1 MPRPRTVDTAQKRF
15 RSSGVK
21 ESVIRSGWRLVR
33 GRGLGLQW
41 GVDDSSGDA
50 STEGQGH
57 RFMGTSTAQRSP
69 ATPAWDEVREL
80 YRAGVKDPARI
91 SRHVVAALTPETRA
105 QMQGPGVV
113 ACLDT
118 ALRGA
123 VLSAQVPPEGLLADV
138 SGGLPAAARLR
149 QEAERRLAVEGLGS
163 RFADLALDALGSCLV
178 AAMGMGGGLDR
189 LGAYER
195 EGRLHELAARFL
207 GEDLDRVFRYF
218 VTRDIADFVG
228 TSAWPT
234 VGEAR
239 RVAIEVGG
247 YCRAHALREQPSE
260 DALREALGHDAQGR
274 LAALRVPFG
283 GALEAGLRR
292 IHGG

>member
-1 MPRPRTVDTAQKRF
+1 
-15 RSSGVK
+15 
-21 ESVIRSGWRLVR
+21 
-33 GRGLGLQW
+33 
-41 GVDDSSGDA
+41 
-50 STEGQGH
+50 
-57 RFMGTSTAQRSP
+57 MGTSTAQRSP

-80 YRAGVKDPARI
+80 YRAGVKDPAQI
-91 SRHVVAALTPETRA
+91 SQHVVSALTPDNRA

-123 VLSAQVPPEGLLADV
+123 VLSAEVPPEGLLAGV

-178 AAMGMGGGLDR
+178 GALGVEGNLAR
-189 LGAYER
+189 LGAYQR

-207 GEDLDRVFRYF
+207 GDDIDRVFRYF
-218 VTRDIADFVG
+218 VSRDIADFVG
-228 TSAWPT
+228 TAAWPT
-234 VGEAR
+234 VSDAR
-239 RVAIEVGG
+239 QIAAQVGAH
-247 YCRAHALREQPSE
+247 CRARTLQGQLAEGALQ
-260 DALREALGHDAQGR
+260 DALMQEPAHRLQALT
-274 LAALRVPFG
+274 VPFSD
-283 GALEAGLRR
+283 AMQAGLGR